1 MELLSYVKVIWQRK
15 WIIVVT
21 MLIAAA
27 VAAAVT
33 SQLKPVYRSTIKLR
47 LLTTT
52 QGEVGSL
59 VEYNIWYAD
68 RLLNTYVQIVQS
80 RPILDELMEQ
90 VQLELPPEIEVQALT
105 NTELI
110 EVSVLHDDPR
120 VATHAANAMADILIE
135 HSRNLYTGSGRSA
148 TEILGEQLVQ
158 NEKELNKARAHYEEV
173 FNEIP
178 PNPERIADARRVI
191 TLNEDVYFSLLRQYE
206 QARAVEAIRA
216 NTVSVVEPA
225 LFPEEPFKPNIKLN
239 LALGIMVGLV
249 GGLGLAFVFNNLDS
263 TLYDLEQIKQVTRLP
278 VLGEIPKLARK
289 RPTALLAS
297 IFPESEAFRRLR
309 TNIFALERELPIQ
322 TILVTSADP
331 SEGKSTMVAGLAFT
345 MAQAKRKVL
354 IVDADLRLPTQHRIY
369 DLSNEVGLSSVLAG
383 DVRWDDAVQ
392 PTSIPGIQVLTSG
405 PLAANPFELLSTPS
419 LPIILQ
425 QLQQQFDVVLLDTPA
440 FLTVSDASVLAPV
453 VDGVILLVGCGQARR
468 ETVRSVCDQLQSHTA
483 RILGVIVNRT
493 QKKPSRQYQ
502 KYYRAAMAL
511 QDKSYLHL
519 ARVGKSDPA
528 RDAGTASDP
537 AYQPHTFSKS

>member
-1 MELLSYVKVIWQRK
+1 MALLSYVKVIWQRK

-27 VAAAVT
+27 VAAAIT
-33 SQLKPVYRSTIKLR
+33 SQLNPVYRATIKLR

-90 VQLELPPEIEVQALT
+90 VQLDLPPEIEVQALT

-120 VATHAANAMADILIE
+120 TATDAANALANILIE
-135 HSRNLYTGSGRSA
+135 HSRSLYTGSGRSA
-148 TEILGEQLVQ
+148 TEILGEQLAQ
-158 NEKELNKARAHYEEV
+158 NEKEVIKARAQYEEV

-216 NTVSVVEPA
+216 NTVSIVEPA
-225 LFPEEPFKPNIKLN
+225 VFPDEPFKPNMKLN

-249 GGLGLAFVFNNLDS
+249 GGLGLAFLFNNLDS
-263 TLYDLEQIKQVTRLP
+263 TLYDLEQIKQVSRLP

-289 RPTALLAS
+289 RPIALLAS

-309 TNIFALERELPIQ
+309 TNLFALERELPIQ
-322 TILVTSADP
+322 TILITSADP

-369 DLSNEVGLSSVLAG
+369 DLSNEVGLSSVLTG
-383 DVRWDDAVQ
+383 DARWDDAVQ
-392 PTSIPGIQVLTSG
+392 STSIPGIHVLTSG
-405 PLAANPFELLSTPS
+405 PLSANPFELLSTPG

-440 FLTVSDASVLAPV
+440 FLTVSDATVLAPV
-453 VDGVILLVGCGQARR
+453 VDGVILLVSCGQARR
-468 ETVRSVCDQLQSHTA
+468 ETVRSVCDQLQNHTA
-483 RILGVIVNRT
+483 RVLGIIVNRA

-528 RDAGTASDP
+528 RDAGAASDP